1 MVSSRKAFNDNYF
14 SNIFMF
20 EVQKNSGY
28 ILKISIMY
36 FVARN

>member
-1 MVSSRKAFNDNYF
+1 MVSFRKAFNDNYF

-28 ILKISIMY
+28 ILKISIMH
-36 FVARN
+36 FAARN

>member
-1 MVSSRKAFNDNYF
+1 MVSFRKAFNDDHF

-28 ILKISIMY
+28 VLKTSIMH
-36 FVARN
+36 FAARN

>member
-1 MVSSRKAFNDNYF
+1 MVSFRKTFNGDYF

-28 ILKISIMY
+28 ILKISIMH
-36 FVARN
+36 FAARN